1 VRVPSLIPTLS
12 YPAATTAGAA
22 AAAAAA
28 AAASTSILPLL
39 CLSAV
44 AYDVSVVGGREYSGR
59 YTETV

>member
-12 YPAATTAGAA
+12 YPAATTAGA